1 MNLKSVLSRLEKFAP
16 SSLAEG
22 WDNVGLLIQPGNT
35 EKQIKYV
42 MLTNDL
48 TENVLE
54 EAIEQKADMIIS
66 YHPPIFKPLRRITQ
80 SSWKERI
87 TGVCLENEI
96 ALYSP
101 HTAYDKIVGGVND
114 WLISPYGPNLPVPI
128 SPEGSQVIL
137 VISEIPEKDY
147 SVLKSLMIVSSLDV
161 TEVNSSTLK
170 IRFAEGKFVDVIKK
184 IQDYDHKL
192 TKQMSIE
199 TGASDEGAGR
209 FSKLKQKISLEEAVK
224 LTKSHLGLSH
234 VRLAIASGRTKDSS
248 VSSVA
253 VCAGSGSSVLA
264 SAPFADL
271 WVTGEMSH
279 HEVLDAVHKGQS
291 VILCEHSNS
300 ERGYLSN
307 LVKQF
312 KNDLFKDE
320 NEISFFLSKK
330 DKDPLEIV

>member
-1 MNLKSVLSRLEKFAP
+1 MYWKR
-16 SSLAEG
+16 
-22 WDNVGLLIQPGNT
+22 
-35 EKQIKYV
+35 
-42 MLTNDL
+42 
-48 TENVLE
+48 
-54 EAIEQKADMIIS
+54 AIEQKADMIIS

-209 FSKLKQKISLEEAVK
+209 F
-224 LTKSHLGLSH
+224 T
-234 VRLAIASGRTKDSS
+234 SGRTKDSS

-291 VILCEHSNS
+291 VILCEHS
-300 ERGYLSN
+300 
-307 LVKQF
+307 KF
-312 KNDLFKDE
+312 
-320 NEISFFLSKK
+320 
-330 DKDPLEIV
+330 